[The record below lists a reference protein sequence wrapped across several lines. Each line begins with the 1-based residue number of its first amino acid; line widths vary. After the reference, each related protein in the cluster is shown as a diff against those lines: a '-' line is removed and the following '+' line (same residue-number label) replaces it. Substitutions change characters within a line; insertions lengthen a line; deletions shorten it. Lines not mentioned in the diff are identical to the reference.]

1 MPKGKKY
8 IENTSTEDNNVM
20 SKEEVLN
27 EVSLKI
33 ANSIEKAW
41 INKKDSSYS
50 NAFGRAPVGMCRRVK
65 YVDGTAKMWGDTN
78 SEDFLELEG
87 GSDSGIEL
95 MYFFDED
102 KKLTGIAANLACPA
116 QCVQHRM
123 FISPDFWGEVKMLLR
138 EHFGK
143 DLFLLTLCSAAGD
156 QCPIDL
162 IRFVTPESD
171 VNDPNIKRE
180 TVLKRKADPSMFD
193 ISGMK
198 KTGKRIANEII
209 EIYNEGLC
217 EAPSDTTLVHE
228 TKALSLPLRRVTK
241 KEVRLARKE
250 IKKYFKMKDGD
261 VDFNDAANLQ
271 VHLGTLKRNNLQKK
285 VKNVEIY
292 SHIIRL
298 DNIAIATN
306 PFELFLDY
314 GNQIKARSK
323 AEQTFV
329 IQLANGYEGYLP
341 TKKAQEGG
349 HYSAFVSSGI
359 IGYEGGNILVEE
371 TLKEI
376 NNIFNE

>member
-1 MPKGKKY
+1 
-8 IENTSTEDNNVM
+8 
-20 SKEEVLN
+20 
-27 EVSLKI
+27 
-33 ANSIEKAW
+33 
-41 INKKDSSYS
+41 
-50 NAFGRAPVGMCRRVK
+50 
-65 YVDGTAKMWGDTN
+65 
-78 SEDFLELEG
+78 
-87 GSDSGIEL
+87 
-95 MYFFDED
+95 
-102 KKLTGIAANLACPA
+102 
-116 QCVQHRM
+116 M